1 MGLLAAF
8 LIKMHYLC
16 SKSFTSKNIFTMRR
30 FQTFLFFLCL
40 AVTNC
45 VWAGPITES
54 QAKAV
59 AENFL
64 ASHGALTARLITAH
78 KAPRMGAAPTS
89 SQAAYYVFNGDRSNS
104 GFIIVAGDD
113 RAPAVLGYSDR
124 GTFDANAVPL
134 AMQEWLD
141 AYADQIEELDKGA
154 QAAPQLQARPA
165 IRPLVPAVWSQNNPF
180 NILFPFLPNGKHA
193 YVGCVA
199 TAFAQVMYY
208 WQWPARP
215 TRSISAYT
223 STYVI
228 SSTDTLK
235 INMPELPVID
245 FDWSAMQDTYLTTD
259 TTSQAAIAAS
269 RLSLYC
275 AQAVEMTFKPNA
287 SGATTSSVPLRATT
301 YFDYDASAHMEGRES
316 YTTQGWA
323 DLLYAE
329 LAAGRPVI
337 YSGSKKNSGHA
348 FICDGYDG
356 NGMFHINWGWN
367 GQSNGYFLLNVLN
380 PDLQGTG
387 SASGTYGYIY
397 SQGAVVGFQ
406 PNQGGQHIFEV
417 TAENVLLNSYEGT
430 RSSSSDSFKAYVS
443 GEFHNYTS
451 DTLDLRFGWGLFQG
465 SEMIEKLYSA
475 YNHTLRPGYLHR
487 HTNRELLFG
496 AGLTSGTYRI
506 MPMCTEYSNPDG
518 WRPCAGAENNYIE
531 VTIDGN
537 NCYFEGHGTAA
548 TTNYTV
554 NDITYTGF
562 MHPTRPVDINVNMTN
577 NGQSDNVLLYMFAN
591 GTFIGTGYVGLVPGE
606 TGDIPFRFVPD
617 AAGTYTLT
625 FSFNDDGSNPIAT
638 RTITINAMPAA
649 NLSGSLQVLNATDYV
664 INDNKFSVVLTVTNN
679 GSTAYNEDISIKM
692 YKHIYGNMGTTVQ
705 AINKP
710 LSLAAGATTTIQFDL
725 DNVINGWE
733 YFVNLYYY
741 SSGSQVNLTSSYYH
755 TIVFPEEPQVL
766 IGDVNGDNE
775 VTIKDVTT
783 LIDYL
788 LGSNTSI
795 NADGADVNRDGDI
808 TIKDVTQL
816 IDMLLN
822 NQ

>member
-1 MGLLAAF
+1 
-8 LIKMHYLC
+8 
-16 SKSFTSKNIFTMRR
+16 MRR
-30 FQTFLFFLCL
+30 FQTFLLFLCL
-40 AVTNC
+40 AVSNC
-45 VWAGPITES
+45 VLAGPITEG

-64 ASHGALTARLITAH
+64 ASRGALKSTLTTAL
-78 KAPRMGAAPTS
+78 KAPRMSATPTGG
-89 SQAAYYVFNGDRSNS
+89 QVAYYVFNGDRSNS

-113 RAPAVLGYSDR
+113 RAPAVLGYSDN

-141 AYADQIEELDKGA
+141 GYAAQIEDLDKGA
-154 QAAPQLQARPA
+154 QVATQLQARPA
-165 IRPLVPAVWSQNNPF
+165 IRPMVPATWSQNNPF
-180 NILFPFLPNGKHA
+180 NVLFPFLPNGKHA

-208 WQWPARP
+208 WKWPARP
-215 TRSISAYT
+215 TRSIPAYT
-223 STYVI
+223 STYAI

-235 INMPELPVID
+235 IYMPELPVID

-259 TTSQAAIAAS
+259 TTSQAGLAAS

-275 AQAVEMTFKPNA
+275 AQAVQMTFKPSA

-301 YFDYDASAHMEGRES
+301 YFDYDARAHMEGRES

-323 DLLYAE
+323 DLLYGE

-387 SASGTYGYIY
+387 SASGSYGYIY
-397 SQGAVVGFQ
+397 SQGAIVGFQ
-406 PNQGGQHIFEV
+406 PNQGGSHLFEL
-417 TAENVLLNSYEGT
+417 TAKNVKLNSYIGT
-430 RSSSSDSFKAYVS
+430 RNYTTDPFKVYVS
-443 GEFHNYTS
+443 GEFHNYSS
-451 DTLDLRFGWGLFQG
+451 DTLDMRFGWGLFQNG
-465 SEMIEKLYSA
+465 ELIDNLYSA

-487 HTNRELLFG
+487 HTNLELSFG
-496 AGLTSGTYRI
+496 EGITSGTYRI
-506 MPMCTEYSNPDG
+506 MPMFTEYSQNN
-518 WRPCAGAENNYIE
+518 WRPCAGAERNYIE

-554 NDITYTGF
+554 NDITYSGF

-577 NGQSDNVLLYMFAN
+577 NGQSDNLLLYMFVN
-591 GTFIGTGYVGLVPGE
+591 GTFTSTGYVGLVPGE
-606 TGDIPFRFVPD
+606 TGDIPFRFVPS

-649 NLSGSLQVLNATDYV
+649 NLSGTLQVLNATGYT
-664 INDNKFSVVLTVTNN
+664 INSNKFSVVLTVTNN

-692 YKHIYGNMGTTVQ
+692 YKKIYGNMGTTVQ
-705 AINKP
+705 AINTP

-725 DNVINGWE
+725 DNVVNGWE

-741 SSGSQVNLTSSYYH
+741 SSGSQANLTSSYYY
-755 TIVFPEEPQVL
+755 TIVFPEEPAVI
-766 IGDVNGDNE
+766 IGDVNGDGD

-783 LIDYL
+783 LIDFL
-788 LGSNTSI
+788 LDSNTDI
-795 NADGADVNRDGDI
+795 NLEGSDINGDGSI
-808 TIKDVTQL
+808 TIKDVTEL

-822 NQ
+822 S